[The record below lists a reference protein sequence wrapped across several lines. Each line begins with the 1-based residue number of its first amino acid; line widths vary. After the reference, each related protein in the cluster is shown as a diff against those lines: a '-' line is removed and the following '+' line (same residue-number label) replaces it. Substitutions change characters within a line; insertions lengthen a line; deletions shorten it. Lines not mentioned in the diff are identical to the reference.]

1 MSPKVSIIT
10 PLHNKGPYIA
20 ETIVSVL
27 NQSLTDWEMII
38 VENGST
44 DHGPDVVRSFQDS
57 RIRLI
62 TSHARGP
69 GAARNHGLSL
79 AQGDWILFLD
89 ADDLMEPPHLS
100 HLLEVAASNPHCGIV
115 AGGWKSFVDGSQEG
129 LKVHHPHPRNHER
142 DALLAGALSLT
153 PWIVHAV
160 IVRKNLLKS
169 DLLWPEAL
177 DSCPDEDTAFW
188 FPLILASDVAWS
200 LESGAIYRLAAANS
214 RSSLE
219 DLPKRFSGYEKI
231 VAHNM
236 AALKNSGRQIDSR
249 AASQLSMMY
258 EGAYRKALRYNDK
271 GIATLALKK
280 ATYWLS
286 KSPSTSISII
296 IRKLFGISTVNTLKK
311 TLQKPQ
317 I

>member
-20 ETIVSVL
+20 ETIASVL

-69 GAARNHGLSL
+69 GAARNMGVQN
-79 AQGDWILFLD
+79 ARGEWILFLD

-129 LKVHHPHPRNHER
+129 LKEHHPHPRNHER

-160 IVRKNLLKS
+160 IVRNNLLKS

-200 LESGAIYRLAAANS
+200 LESGAIYRLAAAHS

-236 AALKNSGRQIDSR
+236 AALQNSGRQIDPG

-258 EGAYRKALRYNDK
+258 EGAYRKALLCNDK
-271 GIATLALKK
+271 RIAAIALEK
-280 ATYWLS
+280 ATYWLA
-286 KSPSTSISII
+286 KSPSSSLNII
-296 IRKLFGISTVNTLKK
+296 IRKIFGISTINTLKK
-311 TLQKPQ
+311 TLQKP
-317 I
+317 

>member
-1 MSPKVSIIT
+1 
-10 PLHNKGPYIA
+10 
-20 ETIVSVL
+20 
-27 NQSLTDWEMII
+27 
-38 VENGST
+38 
-44 DHGPDVVRSFQDS
+44 
-57 RIRLI
+57 
-62 TSHARGP
+62 
-69 GAARNHGLSL
+69 
-79 AQGDWILFLD
+79 LD
-89 ADDLMEPPHLS
+89 ADDLIEPSHLT
-100 HLLEVAASNPHCGIV
+100 HLLEVAESNPHCGIV
-115 AGGWKSFVDGSQEG
+115 AGGWKSFVDGSQEE

-153 PWIVHAV
+153 PWIVHAA

-169 DLLWPEAL
+169 DLLWPESL

-188 FPLILASDVAWS
+188 FPLILATDVAWS
-200 LESGAIYRLAAANS
+200 LESGAIYRLAAAHS

-219 DLPKRFSGYEKI
+219 DLPKRFAGYEKI

-236 AALKNSGRQIDSR
+236 AALQKSGCQIDPR

-258 EGAYRKALRYNDK
+258 EGAYRKALRYNDNQ
-271 GIATLALKK
+271 IASIALEK

-286 KSPSTSISII
+286 KAPSSSIGVI
-296 IRKLFGISTVNTLKK
+296 IRKIFGISTVNTLKK